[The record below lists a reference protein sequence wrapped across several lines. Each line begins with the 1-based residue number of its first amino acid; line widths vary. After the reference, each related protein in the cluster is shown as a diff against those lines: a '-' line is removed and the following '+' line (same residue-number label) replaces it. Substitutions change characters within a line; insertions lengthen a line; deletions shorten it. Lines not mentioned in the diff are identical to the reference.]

1 MSMKAKDSAWISLAV
16 VCFVFGIL
24 SGCNTRH
31 QSANAEKPRGDTQ
44 PLFAPVTASLAQQ
57 KMCDEQAGKKFRENQ
72 STDNIPE
79 SKTIIS
85 SYTSHYDPTVNV
97 CYVRVVSTSADKF
110 PIITDVVYDAF
121 GGRIYANYL
130 WINSQ
135 NKKAW
140 EVSPATCEIH
150 IPGKPDET
158 CKTSEEF
165 DELTEKYFGVAQ

>member
-1 MSMKAKDSAWISLAV
+1 MKAKDSAWISLAV
-16 VCFVFGIL
+16 VFVVFGIL
-24 SGCNTRH
+24 SGCSTRH
-31 QSANAEKPRGDTQ
+31 QAANPEKPRGDTP

-72 STDNIPE
+72 STDNIPK
-79 SKTIIS
+79 SKTIIT
-85 SYTSHYDPTVNV
+85 SYTSHYDPAVNV
-97 CYVRVVSTSADKF
+97 CYIRVTSTSADKF

-150 IPGKPDET
+150 IPGRPDET
-158 CKTSEEF
+158 CKSSEEF